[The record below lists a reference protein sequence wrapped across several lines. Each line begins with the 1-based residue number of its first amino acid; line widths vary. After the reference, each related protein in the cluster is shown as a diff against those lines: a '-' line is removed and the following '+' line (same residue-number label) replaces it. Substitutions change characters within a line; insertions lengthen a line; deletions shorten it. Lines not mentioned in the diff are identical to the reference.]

1 MKIDRSYNWSFG
13 VKNER
18 ATRNKHAKTI
28 ERMKKAGVKYNDIIY
43 RNFDGEIVENTLSPS
58 ASMWFIYRFK
68 PMVEGAGKLSKAHL
82 RELKTY
88 VNSRTYDIIQRRL
101 IYNGFPK
108 SWATAFYMAYY
119 TRINNMM
126 TRVAKEIVAHYL

>member
-28 ERMKKAGVKYNDIIY
+28 ERMKKAGVKYNDIIDRFFEEGLLQSCLY
-43 RNFDGEIVENTLSPS
+43 PTD
-58 ASMWFIYRFK
+58 SMWFIYVFK
-68 PMVEGAGKLSKAHL
+68 PMVKEAGKLTKSHL

-88 VNSRTYDIIQRRL
+88 VNAVTYDLIQKSL
-101 IYNGFPK
+101 IYNGYPK
-108 SWATAFYMAYY
+108 SWTTAFYMTYY

-126 TRVAKEIVAHYL
+126 TRVAKEIVRNYL